1 MWKLIPQKEQFTK
14 KGVPICLSTKQSDV
28 MRSSTR
34 GSGKV
39 QVIMKSIQS
48 SLWINMLPATNEEL
62 PSQLQCGPVK
72 LMTELLTYD
81 LDHFMDC
88 GSQVAPIYL
97 AALHCTL
104 YI

>member
-1 MWKLIPQKEQFTK
+1 MWKLIPQKGTIYK

-34 GSGKV
+34 GFGKV
-39 QVIMKSIQS
+39 QVITEVNTVQ
-48 SLWINMLPATNEEL
+48 LVDYFMLLATNEL

-72 LMTELLTYD
+72 LITELLAYD

-88 GSQVAPIYL
+88 GSQVAPIHL